1 MKYRFGP
8 FIFDARERLLTRDG
22 ENVPLTPK
30 ASDTLAVLLE
40 RPGRLVSKDELL
52 ERVWPGTFVEESTL
66 AQNISTLRKAVGA
79 GAIETLPR
87 RGYRFTGEVV
97 VIGDDAIHTAP
108 ARVEESIRPKRS
120 RRAPRAAGIG
130 LGIAAVL
137 LTATGF
143 LAWTA
148 KRNPAPVASGPRTL
162 VILPFRNLQ
171 PGSEWDFIGPSLA
184 EAVAGRLSLVPQIV
198 VRPSAYAAIYGGT
211 DADPEKAAEAMKADT
226 VLAATYLT
234 DGQRLRVHA
243 ELLDVERSARVWS
256 ETIDLPYDRL
266 MTLQDRVAD
275 RIAQALGLQ
284 LSREARRARQ
294 DAPRD
299 PVAYEYYLRG
309 ITLNERNEWRPAIA
323 LLSESVSREATNAA
337 AWAELGVSYYGY
349 GAFQSGGPTYVR
361 KGLEAFEQS
370 LALRPELLEA
380 RLSLVMYWIETGELE
395 AAAANVREVLRL
407 NPNYP
412 FAHFWLSQ
420 IYRYAGLLD
429 ESLEAVERATQLDPH
444 VARGSTHNTYLYA
457 GRAGDFLR
465 TLPDDGSARTMFY
478 RGLGHLYQGATQEA
492 VLAFDRAFEKD
503 PALLHARIGRAMRFG
518 VTGPHEQGVALL
530 RTIPTDGIP
539 DGEMLYKIAQ
549 AYALAG
555 RNDMALRLLARAID
569 QDFFC
574 APYIERDALLASLRG
589 DARYTEVVQRARA
602 RMQAFREAY
611 LADSVNAR

>member
-8 FIFDARERLLTRDG
+8 FVFDARERLLTRDG

-30 ASDTLAVLLE
+30 ASDTLAALLE

-87 RGYRFTGEVV
+87 RGYRFTGEVA
-97 VIGDDAIHTAP
+97 VIGDDAIHIAP
-108 ARVEESIRPKRS
+108 ARVDESIPLERS
-120 RRAPRAAGIG
+120 RRAPRAAGMGI
-130 LGIAAVL
+130 GIAAVL

-143 LAWTA
+143 LAWNA
-148 KRNPAPVASGPRTL
+148 KRSPDPVASGPRTL

-198 VRPSAYAAIYGGT
+198 VRPTAYAAMYGGT
-211 DADPEKAAEAMKADT
+211 EADPEKAAEAMKADT

-234 DGQRLRVHA
+234 DGQQLRVHA

-266 MTLQDRVAD
+266 MTVQDRVAD

-294 DAPRD
+294 HAPRD

-309 ITLNERNEWRPAIA
+309 MTLNERNEWRPAIA
-323 LLSESVSREATNAA
+323 LLSESVAREDTNAA

-361 KGLEAFEQS
+361 KGLEAFEQA
-370 LALRPELLEA
+370 LALQPELLEA
-380 RLSLVMYWIETGELE
+380 RLSLVMYGIETGALE
-395 AAAANVREVLRL
+395 AAATNVREVLRL

-429 ESLEAVERATQLDPH
+429 ESLRAAERATGLDPQ

-457 GRAGDFLR
+457 GRADDFLR

-478 RGLGHLYQGATQEA
+478 RGLGHLYQGATEEA
-492 VLAFDRAFEKD
+492 VSAFDRAFEQD
-503 PALLHARIGRAMRFG
+503 PDLLHARIGRAMRLG
-518 VTGPHEQGVALL
+518 LTGEPQRGTAVL
-530 RTIPTDGIP
+530 RAMDTDGIA

-549 AYALAG
+549 AHALTGGHDTAF
-555 RNDMALRLLARAID
+555 RLLGRAVD

-574 APYIERDALLASLRG
+574 APYIERDTLLASLR
-589 DARYTEVVQRARA
+589 DDPRYADVVQRARA

-611 LADSVNAR
+611 LEQTGTER